1 MDYLVVLKD
10 VVQIVFWLLAGV
22 LAVLTYRQAR
32 RTVLQPIRTEVFKE
46 QLKVMS
52 EVMSLFVGKS
62 EIPLRGDFDFYA
74 LFNANACYLLDS
86 YAASSFDKK
95 FDPDER
101 LYNSTDCPIKIHT
114 IESIARTS
122 SSQEGVDRQQGSAV
136 YSKVYV
142 GDWSLHKVDR
152 LYLNKQCCEMTQK
165 ITQLLENPL
174 LPSRMV
180 ELLSEYLKIVG
191 NNQSILM
198 RLLEQEAKN
207 LPVKF
212 LSLHEM
218 DGDGHAWSRNLLNE
232 YMKQFEHFKPVAD
245 EIVNFVRDYF
255 GTDNLKRL

>member
-10 VVQIVFWLLAGV
+10 IVQIVFWLLAGV

-62 EIPLRGDFDFYA
+62 EVPLREDFKFYT

-86 YAASSFDKK
+86 YAASVFDMR
-95 FDPDER
+95 FDPDKR
-101 LYNSTDCPIKIHT
+101 LYNSTDCPMKIHT
-114 IESIARTS
+114 IESIKKTS
-122 SSQEGVDRQQGSAV
+122 GSQDGSGSAL
-136 YSKVYV
+136 YSQVYV
-142 GDWSLHKVDR
+142 GDWSLHEVDR
-152 LYLNKQCCEMTQK
+152 LYLNKQCCEMTQR

-198 RLLEQEAKN
+198 RLLEKESKSLAAKF
-207 LPVKF
+207 P
-212 LSLHEM
+212 SLHDM
-218 DGDGHAWSRNLLNE
+218 GGHAVWSRDLLAE
-232 YMKQFEHFKPVAD
+232 YMKEFEHFKPVAD
-245 EIVNFVRDYF
+245 EIVKFVRCYF